1 MQAFEL
7 PEEEDKFVIVYLLF
21 IDIIYE
27 IVRGILSLFALNEE
41 NKNGIAIATVTFFGF
56 FSLLIVIPVICYKMY
71 CYKHNNEN
79 TCDKIR
85 RALFALMQLFASLMH
100 FYGDNFYSIT
110 LRYGE
115 EFRCDKNC
123 IENVKI
129 STNVSLALSL
139 IVLHVLP
146 PTLQKLSKILMHK
159 EKWQRKHEI
168 DWLHLLDMI
177 IRIIKIDAVYKI
189 ITTTAQS
196 SESCGKIEVVI
207 SIVSVIA
214 FILIGD
220 FFSILIDCWYSAK
233 KFDMTS
239 QWIYIGLY
247 IMLIISLP
255 LYTLANNFQPLD
267 CSFGCDISSFVN
279 ETENEVKCDM
289 KGNSI
294 TRLVL
299 LLFAIALLVTVICI
313 IIWQVWIQTSEE
325 DVCGKVQDGR
335 QKTKEGIGKA
345 QEGMKKAMIGIERA
359 SENFKNT
366 NVNYTLEDEMQ
377 VTRQTINNILT
388 ALQTNEAEGIQAVRD
403 KIQAVKV
410 NIEAI
415 GVNSQILNIMVQN
428 TLEREIQVTRRKIGK
443 IYTALNRVTKKKN
456 GNIYYS
462 IDQEMVRPN

>member
-27 IVRGILSLFALNEE
+27 ILQAILSLFALNEE
-41 NKNGIAIATVTFFGF
+41 IKKIVAVATVSVFVISSFF
-56 FSLLIVIPVICYKMY
+56 IVIPMICYKMY
-71 CYKHNNEN
+71 YYEQDNEN
-79 TCDKIR
+79 RRDKIR
-85 RALFALMQLFASLMH
+85 RVLFALMQLLASMMY
-100 FYGDNFYSIT
+100 FYGDNFYPIT

-115 EFRCDKNC
+115 QWGCDKHC
-123 IENVKI
+123 MENVRI

-139 IVLHVLP
+139 IVLQVLP
-146 PTLQKLSKILMHK
+146 PTLQKLSKIFLYE
-159 EKWQRKHEI
+159 EKWQRKYEI

-196 SESCGKIEVVI
+196 SESCGRIEVAV
-207 SIVSVIA
+207 SIVSIIA

-233 KFDMTS
+233 KFDMTYK
-239 QWIYIGLY
+239 WIYKVLY

-255 LYTLANNFQPLD
+255 LYTLANNLQPLD

-294 TRLVL
+294 TRLVF
-299 LLFAIALLVTVICI
+299 LLFAIALLATVICI

-359 SENFKNT
+359 SQDFKNT
-366 NVNYTLEDEMQ
+366 NVNYQLENEIKKTKQNID
-377 VTRQTINNILT
+377 NILR

-403 KIQAVKV
+403 KIQDFKV
-410 NIEAI
+410 NFEDIS
-415 GVNSQILNIMVQN
+415 VYPQIQNIMVPS
-428 TLEREIQVTRRKIGK
+428 TLEHEIQVTRKIIGD
-443 IYTALNRVTKKKN
+443 IYTALNNKKK
-456 GNIYYS
+456 
-462 IDQEMVRPN
+462 